1 MTLNI
6 DAMRKKT
13 KGESERGCYQREG
26 RKMTMDMDAIRGK
39 AERKQQTWMMSEG
52 RQKGDTEYGCYE
64 RETRKEALHMGAFRG
79 KAERTMDMGAIRGKV
94 ERRH

>member
-39 AERKQQTWMMSEG
+39 AER
-52 RQKGDTEYGCYE
+52 
-64 RETRKEALHMGAFRG
+64 
-79 KAERTMDMGAIRGKV
+79 
-94 ERRH
+94 